1 MNCGVSGLKGPAA
14 PAAPARSPAAM
25 GLRAARLGGASALVA
40 GLLAAGVPGCP
51 VAFFL
56 RVPCP
61 GCGLTRA
68 TLRLLHGDLPGA
80 LAFHPLVFVALPAA
94 LAFMGANAVA
104 YVVSGRWGY
113 VDRMQ
118 GRALTWGALALIALM
133 GGVWVA
139 RFFGA
144 FGGPVPV

>member
-1 MNCGVSGLKGPAA
+1 MSAPEGAPLAA
-14 PAAPARSPAAM
+14 PGRSPAAM
-25 GLRAARLGGASALVA
+25 GLRAARLGGIGAVIAA
-40 GLLAAGVPGCP
+40 LLAAGAPGCP
-51 VAFFL
+51 VAFFA

-68 TLRLLHGDLPGA
+68 ALRLLHGDLAGA
-80 LAFHPLVFVALPAA
+80 LAFHPLVPVALPAA
-94 LAFMGANAVA
+94 LAFVGTNAVS

-113 VDRMQ
+113 VERQQ
-118 GRALTWGALALIALM
+118 GRALTGGALVLIALM
-133 GGVWVA
+133 LGVWVA

>member
-1 MNCGVSGLKGPAA
+1 VPADDALTPGGRRA
-14 PAAPARSPAAM
+14 PLALM
-25 GLRAARLGGASALVA
+25 GLRAAKLGALFGSIA
-40 GLLAAGVPGCP
+40 ALLALGAPGCP

-68 TLRLLHGDLPGA
+68 TLRLLHGDLHGA
-80 LAFHPLVFVALPAA
+80 LAFHPLVLLAMPAA
-94 LAFMGANAVA
+94 VAFMGTNSVV

-113 VDRMQ
+113 ADGLQ
-118 GRALTWGALALIALM
+118 GRALTWGAGLLALLM
-133 GGVWVA
+133 AVVWVA

-144 FGGPVPV
+144 FGGPVAV